1 MKNPPAIPPGA
12 VTVHLIAVCGTGM
25 GALAAALK
33 EMGYGVTGSD
43 ANVYPPM
50 STFLAERGIAVN
62 QGFCASHLAY
72 GPDLVIVGNAVK
84 KDNPEAVY
92 ALEAG
97 LPYCSMPQAVN
108 HFLAGDRQTV
118 VVCGTHG
125 KTTTAS
131 MAAWLLA
138 SAGCDPSFMIG
149 GIVSN
154 FSSNYRVGNGPYMVI
169 EGDEY
174 DTAFFDKGAKLLHY
188 RPDVV
193 IWTGAEFDH
202 ADIFDDIEQIRSV
215 FRAYFLQMRPDQT
228 LVAYGADAAADRL
241 LAGLG
246 CRVQTYGIRAEDHW
260 RIGAESTAPG
270 KNAFSLFCREKR
282 FGRFEMTPAGAH
294 NRLNAGAA
302 VAAAANLGLSAAQ
315 ISEGLQSFAGVRRRQ
330 EIRGV
335 AGGVTVIDDFAHH
348 PTAVRETIAA
358 IRWAYPQSRLIAVFE
373 PRTNTSMRNV
383 FQQVYPDCFDN
394 ADLICIRK
402 ASLLHKVPEGQRFSS
417 LQLAADLRKKGKHA
431 HCFDDTG
438 KIVDFVADTAKAGD
452 VVLVMSNGGFDNIH
466 ESLLEALK
474 HPPEPGL

>member
-1 MKNPPAIPPGA
+1 
-12 VTVHLIAVCGTGM
+12 
-25 GALAAALK
+25 
-33 EMGYGVTGSD
+33 
-43 ANVYPPM
+43 
-50 STFLAERGIAVN
+50 
-62 QGFCASHLAY
+62 
-72 GPDLVIVGNAVK
+72 
-84 KDNPEAVY
+84 
-92 ALEAG
+92 
-97 LPYCSMPQAVN
+97 
-108 HFLAGDRQTV
+108 
-118 VVCGTHG
+118 
-125 KTTTAS
+125 
-131 MAAWLLA
+131 
-138 SAGCDPSFMIG
+138 
-149 GIVSN
+149 
-154 FSSNYRVGNGPYMVI
+154 MVI

-228 LVAYGADAAADRL
+228 LVAGGADAAADRL

-260 RIGAESTAPG
+260 RIAAESTAPG
-270 KNAFSLFCREKR
+270 KNAFSLFCRDKR
-282 FGRFEMTPAGAH
+282 FGRFEMAPAGAH

-302 VAAAANLGLSAAQ
+302 VAAAANLGLSAEQ

-358 IRWAYPQSRLIAVFE
+358 IRSAYPRSRLIAVFE
-373 PRTNTSMRNV
+373 PRTNTSMRKV

-402 ASLLHKVPEGQRFSS
+402 ASLLHKVPGDQRFSS
-417 LQLAADLRKKGKHA
+417 SHLAADLRKKGKDA

-466 ESLLEALK
+466 ERLLEALK